1 MAYDIRFITL
11 PPYNEGLIER
21 YPKLAGNYGLI
32 PQPFIAAI
40 KEKTGLEG
48 YELQD
53 YIDQLILNIFT
64 GWDFAA
70 WVRLQQQIVADA
82 KKRLSRFRTW
92 LVIAMAACI
101 AIPAIVVAIQAAT
114 VAVSSV
120 SLQSLSFLSKVK
132 LGIEVFVGSLELT
145 FKSFLT
151 AMHFSTL
158 VGVHKIAF
166 LVSDDYRNVIRQVY
180 GEITKVSEA
189 LGYGPYFLT
198 LALQNT
204 RNLVLD
210 VSTSMGM
217 RYDLAEVSWL
227 GTFQE
232 YLKNF
237 AGATY
242 RYANNPEAVF
252 FDLSRWVEKD
262 ALDKKG
268 AFIEGLVKTIEKTT
282 EAVTGAIESVVV
294 IRDDLSKLVTDLPD
308 KIKLQIEPAI
318 MPYIEKFDTFIYE
331 TYDPYKKEL
340 DGIIDTIKGLQ
351 STQRLGMTDLVDRLK
366 RPADYMLEIDGFT
379 NKDRLDQERKFDDLS
394 SRYYKRQITG
404 IGEAVSPINM
414 EMKRIS
420 EIVTRPLELMF
431 MGVEEVTAPVPGPI
445 GEIDPSKTWFVGDY

>member
-1 MAYDIRFITL
+1 MPYITEMVYPPAYD
-11 PPYNEGLIER
+11 E
-21 YPKLAGNYGLI
+21 I
-32 PQPFIAAI
+32 PQSFVAAI
-40 KEKTGLEG
+40 REKTGFRD
-48 YELQD
+48 YELLD
-53 YIDQLILNIFT
+53 YIDLLLVDVFT
-64 GWDFAA
+64 GWDLIGFINFQ
-70 WVRLQQQIVADA
+70 RQIAADA
-82 KKRLSRFRTW
+82 KRKMSRFRTW
-92 LVIAMAACI
+92 LAIGMAALI

-114 VAVSSV
+114 VAVSSA

-132 LGIEVFVGSLELT
+132 LGVEVFAGSLKLS
-145 FKSFLT
+145 FSSFLT
-151 AMHFSTL
+151 AIHFSTL

-166 LVSDDYRNVIRQVY
+166 LVSEDYRNVIRQVY
-180 GEITKVSEA
+180 GQITKVSEA
-189 LGYGPYFLT
+189 LGYGPYFLA

-227 GTFQE
+227 GTFQG

-242 RYANNPEAVF
+242 RYANNPEALF

-268 AFIEGLVKTIEKTT
+268 AFVEGLVKTIEKTT
-282 EAVTGAIESVVV
+282 EAVAGAIESVVV
-294 IRDDLSKLVTDLPD
+294 IRDDLHKLVLDLPD
-308 KIKLQIEPAI
+308 KIRLQIEPAV

-331 TYDPYKKEL
+331 TYDPYKIEL

-351 STQRLGMTDLVDRLK
+351 STQRLEVTDLVDRLK

-379 NKDRLDQERKFDDLS
+379 DKDRLDQEIKFDDLS

-414 EMKRIS
+414 EMKLIS
-420 EIVTRPLELMF
+420 EIVTRPLELVF
-431 MGVEEVTAPVPGPI
+431 MGVEELTAPVPIPI
-445 GEIDPSKTWFVGDY
+445 GEIDPSKTWFVGDF